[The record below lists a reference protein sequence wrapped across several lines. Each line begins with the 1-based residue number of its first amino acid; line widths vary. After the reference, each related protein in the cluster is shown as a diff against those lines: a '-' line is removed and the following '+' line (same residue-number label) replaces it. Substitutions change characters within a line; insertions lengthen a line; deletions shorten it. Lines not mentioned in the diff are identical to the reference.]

1 MNSKIPDDLFSAF
14 LDREATPAE
23 EAEVKARLQAS
34 PQAKQELQDFQR
46 LSELL
51 QELPRRTVPSEFAAA
66 VMQRAER
73 ETLIPLDAAGI
84 GNRDSHRLLSPRRA
98 WILTGIGA
106 VAASVAALFF
116 VASPGKDKPV
126 SVLALKESS
135 AQPASRDNIAAVALG
150 PAASPPLSQ
159 AQKPVAVASLDAAS
173 PAPPALGMKK
183 ASGGARGTTPAEE
196 AETIAPKLVFP
207 ADLKTAQVGDAIEAL
222 ENVGDQVAVVRLT
235 VVIQTPGPG
244 GNQSLLVRD
253 SSRPVGKAEK
263 DKLLKEWFADTKGA
277 VSVEGQKLANAAGGL
292 ICVYVEGS
300 REQLADVLKDV
311 QNESQIQRAQLTNT
325 ISAAKLAE
333 YANRPV
339 APPSQFGEH
348 TAPRAQ
354 TVLNLPV
361 ATVDKIF
368 ADGKAGQKRAEN
380 LGWGP
385 QKPSSAAVAGN
396 SDAFE
401 YKSLDKQTAG
411 PAADARLPQQATA
424 DRLAVTRG
432 QPTRPGGAQV
442 VSTAQRSFQVF
453 FVLDD
458 QSIAQSESAV
468 QPPAAPAQLTPERQ
482 SRVQTRRPVSAKRP
496 LRHRPPVS
504 PERTD

>member
-1 MNSKIPDDLFSAF
+1 M
-14 LDREATPAE
+14 
-23 EAEVKARLQAS
+23 
-34 PQAKQELQDFQR
+34 
-46 LSELL
+46 
-51 QELPRRTVPSEFAAA
+51 
-66 VMQRAER
+66 
-73 ETLIPLDAAGI
+73 
-84 GNRDSHRLLSPRRA
+84 
-98 WILTGIGA
+98 
-106 VAASVAALFF
+106 
-116 VASPGKDKPV
+116 
-126 SVLALKESS
+126 
-135 AQPASRDNIAAVALG
+135 
-150 PAASPPLSQ
+150 
-159 AQKPVAVASLDAAS
+159 
-173 PAPPALGMKK
+173 
-183 ASGGARGTTPAEE
+183 
-196 AETIAPKLVFP
+196 
-207 ADLKTAQVGDAIEAL
+207 
-222 ENVGDQVAVVRLT
+222 
-235 VVIQTPGPG
+235 
-244 GNQSLLVRD
+244 
-253 SSRPVGKAEK
+253 
-263 DKLLKEWFADTKGA
+263 
-277 VSVEGQKLANAAGGL
+277 
-292 ICVYVEGS
+292 
-300 REQLADVLKDV
+300 

-339 APPSQFGEH
+339 APSSQSGQH
-348 TAPRAQ
+348 SAPRAQ

-468 QPPAAPAQLTPERQ
+468 ETPAAPAQLTPERQ
-482 SRVQTRRPVSAKRP
+482 SRIQTRRPVTAKRP

>member
-34 PQAKQELQDFQR
+34 PQAKQELQDYQR

-51 QELPRRTVPSEFAAA
+51 QELPRRIVPSEFAAA

-73 ETLIPLDAAGI
+73 ETLIPLDAAGF

-116 VASPGKDKPV
+116 VALPGKDKPV

-135 AQPASRDNIAAVALG
+135 AQPAPSDNYAAVAFG
-150 PAASPPLSQ
+150 PAASPPSSP
-159 AQKPVAVASLDAAS
+159 AAKPVAVASLDAGSAGR
-173 PAPPALGMKK
+173 PALGMKGV
-183 ASGGARGTTPAEE
+183 SGGARETTPAEE
-196 AETIAPKLVFP
+196 AETIAPQLVFP

-222 ENVGDQVAVVRLT
+222 ESVGDQVAVVRLT
-235 VVIQTPGPG
+235 VVNQTPGLG
-244 GNQSLLVRD
+244 GVQSLLVRD
-253 SSRPVGKAEK
+253 SSRPVGRAEK
-263 DKLLKEWFADTKGA
+263 DKLLRERLTDTKGA
-277 VSVEGQKLANAAGGL
+277 VSVEGQKMANAAGGL

-325 ISAAKLAE
+325 ISAAKLAQ
-333 YANRPV
+333 YAKRPV
-339 APPSQFGEH
+339 APSSQFGEH

-368 ADGKAGQKRAEN
+368 ADGKPGQKRAQS
-380 LGWGP
+380 LGWRP
-385 QKPSSAAVAGN
+385 QKPSVAAMAGN
-396 SDAFE
+396 SDAD
-401 YKSLDKQTAG
+401 KSKSFDKQAG
-411 PAADARLPQQATA
+411 GPSDARLAPQATV
-424 DRLAVTRG
+424 DRVAVTRG
-432 QPTRPGGAQV
+432 QAARTGGAQV
-442 VSTAQRSFQVF
+442 VATAQRSFQVF

-468 QPPAAPAQLTPERQ
+468 QPPAAPAQLTPERP
-482 SRVQTRRPVSAKRP
+482 SKVQTRRPVTAKRP
-496 LRHRPPVS
+496 LKHRPPVS
-504 PERTD
+504 VERTD